1 MLLQIRSTRL
11 DLAGTSTPIVHVAP
25 GRRRCRAAFVS
36 RIMAQSAVDIQCL
49 SRKLAGMKS
58 LAFVA
63 SLLLVQAVVVA
74 AVSSIYNYKIHTL
87 EGKGSSLADY
97 KGKVVLLVNVASK
110 CGYTPQYKALQG
122 LQDKYASKGFTVVG
136 VPCNDFGAQEP
147 GSSEEIRK
155 FCTDNYNVS
164 FPLTEK
170 VHVKGPEQHPLYAR
184 LTGEGSE
191 FPGDIKWNFSKFLI
205 GRDGKILQR
214 FESGVK
220 PESPE
225 MTQAIESALASK

>member
-1 MLLQIRSTRL
+1 
-11 DLAGTSTPIVHVAP
+11 
-25 GRRRCRAAFVS
+25 
-36 RIMAQSAVDIQCL
+36 
-49 SRKLAGMKS
+49 MKS

-63 SLLLVQAVVVA
+63 SLFLVQAVIAA
-74 AVSSIYNYKIHTL
+74 AVSSIYSYKINTL
-87 EGKGSSLADY
+87 EGKSSSLGDY

-110 CGYTPQYKALQG
+110 CGYTPQYKALQA

-184 LTGEGSE
+184 LTGQSAE
-191 FPGDIKWNFSKFLI
+191 FPGDIKWNFSKFLV
-205 GRDGKILQR
+205 GRDGKILKR
-214 FESGVK
+214 FESAVK

-225 MTQAIESALASK
+225 MTQAIESALAAK